1 MKMRKQLAQVVCAI
15 VCGLALSPVHAQD
28 TPITYK
34 EGQLLYETDAKG
46 NRILDFSYC
55 GYRNSDVA
63 IPDLPV
69 RVYVSPVEGDNSTA
83 IQRAIDYVSSLK
95 ADTNGLRG
103 AVLLRKGTYR
113 LDKPLYI
120 RTSGVVLRGADK
132 TGVVLEKHGYER
144 GAIVYIEGYDN
155 RKVIDTLSVASDY
168 VPVNARTLSLASK
181 GNLKV
186 GDRVLV
192 YRPSEKEWIASVGCD
207 IFGGGISSL
216 GWKSGDA
223 DLYWD
228 RTVERVEG
236 NSITLDAPLTMAL
249 DASNA
254 HCKVL
259 PYTWSGRIA
268 DSGVENLSL
277 VADYDKQYP
286 LDENHAWTGVSINH
300 AENCWVRNLNFSQLA
315 GSAVVVQPTV
325 ARITVEDCIATHP
338 VSEIAGLRRQT
349 FYTLGQLTLFQRCYS
364 EQGIHD
370 FVAGM
375 NAAGPNAFVQCQSSE
390 SKGYSGAVGAWAC
403 GLLFDVVN
411 IDGHDLAFRNLGQ
424 SKAGA
429 GWNTANSVFW
439 QCTAAEIHCYSPAAD
454 AKNHA
459 YGCWA
464 QFSGDGVWSGSNN
477 HISPR
482 SLFDAQLTARLQS
495 DVSKRNRVWTL
506 SSNGATSSPTIDQAM
521 LMSQEAMKPLLTL
534 RMWIDQRPFDATVST
549 EGVKSIDEVKFK
561 QPAVIAPTKK
571 QCRVENG
578 VLVADGCLMTGNVRK
593 ATWWSGSLRPNYVRS
608 ASDNITRFVP
618 DREGTGF
625 TDRID
630 SVVRNMKQRHN
641 VAMFYNYGLWYD
653 RRRDDHERIRRRD
666 ADVWAPFYEQPFA
679 RSGQGSAWEGLSK
692 YDLTRPNTWYWG
704 RLKEFADKAEPE
716 GILLYY
722 NNYFQ
727 HNILEAGAH
736 WVDCPWRT
744 ANNINDTG
752 FPEPVNFA
760 GDKRIFVAEM
770 FYDINHPVR
779 RELHRNYI
787 RQCLDNFADNSNVI
801 QFISAEYT
809 GPLHFMQ
816 FWLDCIAEWEQETG
830 KHALVALSATK
841 DVQDA
846 ILSDPKRAAV
856 VDIIDIRYWHY
867 RVDGSAYAPEGGKN
881 MAPRQHARKVK
892 EGKMGAEGA
901 YKAVSE
907 YRTKYPDK
915 AVMLYAQNYPDQG
928 WPVLMAGGSCPVL
941 RLSDEALLRAIPQM
955 RPVVNN
961 DAPYQLLQ
969 GDNGA
974 LVRVGKG
981 REVTLRLPAGTYRV
995 KNVHERSGE
1004 VTLLAK
1010 KVKVTGDYTLKAEK
1024 GGVYWLEKIN

>member
-1 MKMRKQLAQVVCAI
+1 MCTLAMNT
-15 VCGLALSPVHAQD
+15 ALAQD
-28 TPITYK
+28 TPIAYK
-34 EGQLLYETDAKG
+34 DGQLQYDTDAKG
-46 NRILDFSYC
+46 NRIIDFSYC
-55 GYRNSDVA
+55 GYRNSNVD
-63 IPDLPV
+63 IPDAAV
-69 RVYVSPVEGDNSTA
+69 KVYVSSTEGDNSAT

-95 ADTNGLRG
+95 ADANGLRG
-103 AVLLRKGTYR
+103 AVLLQKGTYR
-113 LDKPLYI
+113 LDKALYI

-132 TGVVLEKHGYER
+132 AETILEKHGYQR

-155 RKVIDTLSVASDY
+155 RKVTDTLSITSDY
-168 VPVNARTLSLASK
+168 VPVNARTLQVSSTGGLQA
-181 GNLKV
+181 
-186 GDRVLV
+186 GDRVMV

-207 IFGGGISSL
+207 IFGGGIGTL
-216 GWKSGDA
+216 GWKPGDA
-223 DLYWD
+223 DLRWD
-228 RTVERVEG
+228 RAVEQVEG
-236 NSITLDAPLTMAL
+236 NTLTLDAPLTMAL
-249 DASNA
+249 DAANA
-254 HCKVL
+254 HSKVL
-259 PYTWSGRIA
+259 LYTWSGRIA
-268 DSGVENLSL
+268 DSGVENLTL
-277 VADYDKQYP
+277 VSDYDKQYP

-315 GSAVVVQPTV
+315 GSAVVVQPT
-325 ARITVEDCIATHP
+325 ASRITVEDCIATHP

-349 FYTLGQLTLFQRCYS
+349 FFTMGQLTLFQRCYS

-454 AKNHA
+454 AKNYA

-495 DVSKRNRVWTL
+495 NMSKRDRVWPL
-506 SSNGATSSPTIDQAM
+506 STSATSSPAMDQAM
-521 LMSQEAMKPLLTL
+521 LMSKEAMKPRLTL
-534 RMWIDQRPFDATVST
+534 RMWIDQRPFEATVST
-549 EGVKSIDEVKFK
+549 DGVKSIDEVKFK
-561 QPAVIAPTKK
+561 QPATTAPAKK
-571 QCRVENG
+571 LCRVENG
-578 VLVADGCLMTGNVRK
+578 VLVADGCLLTGGTRK
-593 ATWWSGSLRPNYVRS
+593 ETWWNGSLRPNYLRG

-618 DREGTGF
+618 DREGEGL

-630 SVVRNMKQRHN
+630 SVVAKMKRRHN
-641 VAMFYNYGLWYD
+641 LAKEYNYGLWYE

-679 RSGQGSAWEGLSK
+679 RSGQGTAWEGMSK

-722 NNYFQ
+722 HNYFQ

-736 WVDCPWRT
+736 WVDCPWRS
-744 ANNINDTG
+744 ANNINNTG

-770 FYDINHPVR
+770 FYDITHPVR

-787 RQCLDNFADNSNVI
+787 RQCLNNFADNSNVI

-809 GPLHFMQ
+809 GPQHFME

-856 VDIIDIRYWHY
+856 VDIIDIRYWFY

-928 WPVLMAGGSCPVL
+928 WPILMAGGSCPVV
-941 RLSDEALLRAIPQM
+941 RIGDEALLRAIPQM
-955 RPVVNN
+955 KPVVQS
-961 DAPYQLLQ
+961 DTAYQLLQ
-969 GDNGA
+969 GDNGV
-974 LVRVGKG
+974 LVRVGNG
-981 REVTLRLPAGTYRV
+981 HAVTLQLPVGTYRL
-995 KNVHERSGE
+995 KYVHERSGE
-1004 VTLLAK
+1004 VTMLNK
-1010 KVKVTGDYTLKAEK
+1010 KVKVTGDYTLNPDK
-1024 GGVYWLEKIN
+1024 GGVYWFEKIN